1 MMNIQKI
8 TTLTGHNGA
17 IYALASSRDGRRI
30 FSAGG
35 DGWVVEWSLERPDL
49 GKLVAQVETA
59 VFSLLFFE
67 EKNLLLA
74 GDQNGGLRV
83 IPIDAPE
90 NQRHILHHKKGIFDL
105 QLIDNQLVTVG
116 GDGCLT
122 RWNLGNFT
130 PESTIQLSPKSLR
143 NFVFL
148 EKYREIA
155 AAASDGSIYFLDADE
170 LFLKRKIVNAH
181 DPAVFSLV
189 YLKEKNELVSGG
201 RDAILRF
208 WDLEKSPILL
218 KKDIPAHLFTV
229 NHAVLFGKKDA
240 FFATASRDKTIKI
253 WDSETSELKKVIDT
267 LRNGGHIRSVNR
279 LLVLPDQLLLS
290 AGDDRQ
296 IIVWKIEP

>member
-1 MMNIQKI
+1 MQIRNSIPNLHKNWMMNIQKI

-155 AAASDGSIYFLDADE
+155 AAASD
-170 LFLKRKIVNAH
+170 AH
-181 DPAVFSLV
+181 DPAVFSLI